1 MNFSVF
7 FKLLTYMGDGS
18 IISAIAVPPC
28 SEPVPL
34 RIFWSDYGPGSA
46 NQANS
51 AFHFFE

>member
-28 SEPVPL
+28 SEPVPIRICWVLL
-34 RIFWSDYGPGSA
+34 RACYKV
-46 NQANS
+46 NS
-51 AFHFFE
+51 NIRYD

>member
-34 RIFWSDYGPGSA
+34 RIFKRLTLL
-46 NQANS
+46 
-51 AFHFFE
+51 